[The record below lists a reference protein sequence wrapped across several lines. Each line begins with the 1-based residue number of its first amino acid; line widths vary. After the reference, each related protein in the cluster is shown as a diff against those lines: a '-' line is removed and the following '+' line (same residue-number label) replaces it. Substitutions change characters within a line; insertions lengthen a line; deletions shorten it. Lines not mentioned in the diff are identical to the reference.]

1 MKVINVLADGMVV
14 EDMSQITVPL
24 DNPVYDVY
32 KRIFIEEG
40 KNEKSNLLLGS
51 SYNARSVHG

>member
-1 MKVINVLADGMVV
+1 MKVINILADGTVV

-24 DNPVYDVY
+24 DNPVYDVC

-40 KNEKSNLLLGS
+40 KNEKSNLLLGG